1 MAANSSFVRL
11 LVVGAFLFST
21 GSSLSQEELRNTFF
35 KNADAALAE
44 ADAVNGKLLAPRSY
58 EKGAK
63 AYALAEAGLARGRNV
78 QYLRDRTAVA
88 ASLAEWLRLA

>member
-11 LVVGAFLFST
+11 LVVAAFLFST

-44 ADAVNGKLLAPRSY
+44 ADAVDGKLLAPRSY

-63 AYALAEAGLARGRNV
+63 AYAAAEAGLARGRNV
-78 QYLRDRTAVA
+78 QYLRDKTGFGR
-88 ASLAEWLRLA
+88 